1 MVDMIS
7 TIERMNI
14 CVGKEYLRL
23 EGSATENLFFTVLFP
38 WLCFIGI
45 IGNCLNLTVLLSTDV
60 KHRASNVN
68 QRSNVLLVALA
79 FCDILFLILMIPHSL
94 ANFDYF
100 GLNMTFRIF
109 YLPTKV
115 HLISLANWCSAVAIW
130 YHHNFFIFFLF
141 KN

>member
-1 MVDMIS
+1 MIS
-7 TIERMNI
+7 TVERMNI
-14 CVGKEYLRL
+14 CVGEKYLRL
-23 EGSATENLFFTVLFP
+23 QGSATENFFFTVLFP

-45 IGNCLNLTVLLSTDV
+45 IGNCLNLTVLLSSDV
-60 KHRASNVN
+60 KHRASSVN

-100 GLNMTFRIF
+100 GLNMTFRML

-130 YHHNFFIFFLF
+130 YNKNFIFIYYISF
-141 KN
+141 

>member
-1 MVDMIS
+1 MINMIS

-14 CVGKEYLRL
+14 CVSVEYLRL
-23 EGSATENLFFTVLFP
+23 QGSTIENFFFTVLFP

-45 IGNCLNLTVLLSTDV
+45 IGNCLNLTVLLSAD
-60 KHRASNVN
+60 KKNRASNFN

-94 ANFDYF
+94 ANFDLF
-100 GLNMTFRIF
+100 GLNMTFRML
-109 YLPTKV
+109 YLPIKV

-130 YHHNFFIFFLF
+130 FFFIFNFCYNYF
-141 KN
+141 